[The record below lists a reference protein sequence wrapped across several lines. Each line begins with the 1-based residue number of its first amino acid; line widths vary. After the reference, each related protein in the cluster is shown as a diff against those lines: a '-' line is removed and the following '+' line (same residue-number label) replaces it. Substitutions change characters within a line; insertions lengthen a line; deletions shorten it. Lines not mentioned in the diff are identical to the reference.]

1 MTFVAFE
8 EKHLFG
14 SIQTVKSRSR
24 VGHSSILAMSICAS
38 KNVFL
43 AADFWKLAFYDV
55 NMHISSPRGVE
66 NGEKLPR
73 VCPPGFPVGGPG
85 PQGSRCDPKCSKMDS
100 KMDSSGSPKW
110 SPKGVDEIESR
121 IESKISPT

>member
-14 SIQTVKSRSR
+14 SIQTVKSRSH
-24 VGHSSILAMSICAS
+24 VGHSSILALSICAS

-55 NMHISSPRGVE
+55 KMHICCARGVE
-66 NGEKLPR
+66 NSEKSPR
-73 VCPPGFPVGGPG
+73 VCPPSFPVGGPG
-85 PQGSRCDPKCSKMDS
+85 PPGPRWDPQRVQNASKMNQNGIQNGVQNGPG
-100 KMDSSGSPKW
+100 MDGA
-110 SPKGVDEIESR
+110 
-121 IESKISPT
+121 

>member
-38 KNVFL
+38 KNFFL

-55 NMHISSPRGVE
+55 KMHICCARGVE

-73 VCPPGFPVGGPG
+73 VCPPVSPWAARAPQATGGT
-85 PQGSRCDPKCSKMDS
+85 QHVSKMHP
-100 KMDSSGSPKW
+100 KMNRNGFQN
-110 SPKGVDEIESR
+110 GVQNGPRMDGA
-121 IESKISPT
+121 